1 MSALGFVDRRFSLML
16 KPDQRAAVSGFT
28 LVEVLIVMTVFAI
41 MAATVLPQFTAE
53 NQQARETALKQDLK
67 LLRSQIELYKFQHNG
82 NYPGK
87 GSIYPLDFLNAM
99 LLSSDAD
106 GATGPINSKPF
117 GPYFLGQLPPNPY
130 TGGTKVRIVDDVG
143 AQVPDNDPVEGWIY
157 NPSTGKIKANCQGT
171 AMDGTPLDRF

>member
-1 MSALGFVDRRFSLML
+1 ML
-16 KPDQRAAVSGFT
+16 TPDQRATLSGFT

-53 NQQARETALKQDLK
+53 NQAARETALKQDLK

-87 GSIYPLDFLNAM
+87 GSIYPDDFLNAM

-106 GATGPINSKPF
+106 GTTGPINSKPF

-130 TGGTKVRIVDDVG
+130 TGGTRVRIVDDVG
-143 AQVPDNDPVEGWIY
+143 AAVPDDDPVEGWIY